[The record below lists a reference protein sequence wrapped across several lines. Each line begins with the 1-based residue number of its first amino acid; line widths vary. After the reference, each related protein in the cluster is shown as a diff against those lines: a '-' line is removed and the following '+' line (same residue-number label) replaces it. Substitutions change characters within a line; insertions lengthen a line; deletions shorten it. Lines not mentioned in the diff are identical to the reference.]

1 MESIIRKIYLHI
13 FIDILVSFI
22 QREGGFMK
30 YRQIKQTKIYEEVAD
45 AVHDKIKSGEL
56 KPGDKLDSVQQLA
69 ENFCVS
75 RSAVREALTALKAMG
90 LIEMKQG
97 EGTYIREFEPT
108 LISSP
113 LTSAI
118 LMNEDDVRNLVEVR
132 KILEDGIVVAAAKKR
147 SEADLE
153 AMLQALQDM
162 ENANGNEELG
172 EKADFQFHFAL
183 ASATRNPLLV
193 SLINNVSG
201 LMVETMRETR
211 RLLLYKDQST
221 IENLYE
227 EHLAIYRAILSQDEE
242 KARLAMMFHLE
253 RVEVILKEF
262 FSVAAK

>member
-1 MESIIRKIYLHI
+1 M
-13 FIDILVSFI
+13 
-22 QREGGFMK
+22 
-30 YRQIKQTKIYEEVAD
+30 
-45 AVHDKIKSGEL
+45 
-56 KPGDKLDSVQQLA
+56 QQLA

>member
-1 MESIIRKIYLHI
+1 
-13 FIDILVSFI
+13 
-22 QREGGFMK
+22 MK

>member
-1 MESIIRKIYLHI
+1 
-13 FIDILVSFI
+13 
-22 QREGGFMK
+22 MK

-132 KILEDGIVVAAAKKR
+132 KILE
-147 SEADLE
+147 
-153 AMLQALQDM
+153 
-162 ENANGNEELG
+162 
-172 EKADFQFHFAL
+172 
-183 ASATRNPLLV
+183 
-193 SLINNVSG
+193 
-201 LMVETMRETR
+201 
-211 RLLLYKDQST
+211 
-221 IENLYE
+221 
-227 EHLAIYRAILSQDEE
+227 
-242 KARLAMMFHLE
+242 
-253 RVEVILKEF
+253 
-262 FSVAAK
+262 

>member
-1 MESIIRKIYLHI
+1 LESIIRKIYLHI

-147 SEADLE
+147 SETDLE

-201 LMVETMRETR
+201 LMVATMRETR

-227 EHLAIYRAILSQDEE
+227 DHLAIYRAILSQDEE

-262 FSVAAK
+262 FSMAAK